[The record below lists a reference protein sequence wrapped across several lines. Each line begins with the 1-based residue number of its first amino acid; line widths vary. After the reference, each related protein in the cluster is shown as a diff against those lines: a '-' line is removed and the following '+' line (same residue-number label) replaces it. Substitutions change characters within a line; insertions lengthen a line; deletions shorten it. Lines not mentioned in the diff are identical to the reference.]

1 MLHALQ
7 QKSMQVV
14 REGASAFVPAAK
26 PVTTINKFQALQAPA
41 PNEPAATAEPMTS
54 GETGLP
60 VAVAVPVAAT
70 RDMSWPPSSQES
82 PATLPTGHE
91 DMTWPESQEVAPP
104 SYNKQEVKWHAAP
117 KSAVEAAK
125 QESAA
130 RKAEAAQAPAVE
142 AAVPQEAEPAQGG
155 ADAAGGDDIAATT
168 YAWPAPG
175 LEAPIVA
182 AVPAPA
188 SDVEWPG
195 GGGGAFKTTDTKR
208 KTPAGPALP
217 SDTQQPD
224 WFHSFVSSPASSV
237 SPLSEAEQASD
248 KAASEVESEVES
260 IIPALF
266 SASPT
271 PPALDGQ
278 RDSAPVTKI
287 DPTVAEK
294 GNMEDDIPWA
304 RAVTSTPPKARAI
317 APLDFESSN
326 DMTWP
331 GGNTVV
337 GQVERVERPSYDVH
351 NNPEGLPDSRPLE
364 SDTDIGKQVS
374 SVKMTILCVAL
385 SAFVCLLCVPSHTV
399 MTLLSMLGVGGGV
412 GATPEPSYGDGGDY
426 FDKEEADGRY
436 PDDTEDSM
444 TANDAHTVNGGR
456 PVEGPA
462 QSQNKEQS
470 HRHSYV

>member
-1 MLHALQ
+1 M
-7 QKSMQVV
+7 V

-41 PNEPAATAEPMTS
+41 PNEPAATAEPMTT

-82 PATLPTGHE
+82 PATLPT
-91 DMTWPESQEVAPP
+91 
-104 SYNKQEVKWHAAP
+104 
-117 KSAVEAAK
+117 
-125 QESAA
+125 
-130 RKAEAAQAPAVE
+130 
-142 AAVPQEAEPAQGG
+142 
-155 ADAAGGDDIAATT
+155 
-168 YAWPAPG
+168 
-175 LEAPIVA
+175 
-182 AVPAPA
+182 
-188 SDVEWPG
+188 
-195 GGGGAFKTTDTKR
+195 
-208 KTPAGPALP
+208 AGPALP

-237 SPLSEAEQASD
+237 SPLSEAEQASE

-260 IIPALF
+260 VIPALF
-266 SASPT
+266 SASPS

-304 RAVTSTPPKARAI
+304 RAVMSTPPKARAV

-364 SDTDIGKQVS
+364 SDTDISKQVS

-462 QSQNKEQS
+462 QPQNMEQS

>member
-1 MLHALQ
+1 
-7 QKSMQVV
+7 
-14 REGASAFVPAAK
+14 
-26 PVTTINKFQALQAPA
+26 
-41 PNEPAATAEPMTS
+41 
-54 GETGLP
+54 
-60 VAVAVPVAAT
+60 
-70 RDMSWPPSSQES
+70 
-82 PATLPTGHE
+82 
-91 DMTWPESQEVAPP
+91 MTWPESQEVAPP

-155 ADAAGGDDIAATT
+155 ADAAGGDDVAATT

-175 LEAPIVA
+175 LEAPIV
-182 AVPAPA
+182 
-188 SDVEWPG
+188 
-195 GGGGAFKTTDTKR
+195 
-208 KTPAGPALP
+208 P

-237 SPLSEAEQASD
+237 SPLSEAEQASE

-260 IIPALF
+260 VIPALF
-266 SASPT
+266 SASPS
-271 PPALDGQ
+271 PSALDGQ
-278 RDSAPVTKI
+278 HDSAPVMKI
-287 DPTVAEK
+287 DPAVAEK

-304 RAVTSTPPKARAI
+304 RAVTSTPPKARAV

-364 SDTDIGKQVS
+364 SDTDISKQVS
-374 SVKMTILCVAL
+374 SVKTTILCVAL

-444 TANDAHTVNGGR
+444 TANDAPTVNSER
-456 PVEGPA
+456 PVAGPV
-462 QSQNKEQS
+462 QPQIKETS